1 VTKLSYILQYTLD
14 MMMVMIIAIPFVVYI
29 RFKSRKKRG
38 KVLNNRWHE
47 AGIMSLWVYLIGL
60 FYETIV
66 PKKGVSFQY
75 AEMRLQNLDSL
86 GINFHLFRVFSDVY
100 NAIHYLDLWQ
110 PFFINFLGNIAIFMP
125 IGFLLPLLWR
135 KMERFFIVLVT
146 GLGLSLFIEIMQLP
160 QYRST
165 DVDDLWLNTLG
176 AIIGFTIYKYLV
188 KRIPKLRNQFK
199 VFI

>member
-1 VTKLSYILQYTLD
+1 
-14 MMMVMIIAIPFVVYI
+14 MMIVMIIAIPFVVYI
-29 RFKSRKKRG
+29 RFKSRKKRDHSL
-38 KVLNNRWHE
+38 KNRWHE
-47 AGIMSLWVYLIGL
+47 IGIMTFWVYLIGL

-66 PKKGVSFQY
+66 PKNGVSFQY
-75 AEMRLQNLDSL
+75 AEMRIHDRDAL
-86 GINFHLFRVFSDVY
+86 GINFHLFRVFTDVY

-135 KMERFFIVLVT
+135 KMERFFFVLFT
-146 GLGLSLFIEIMQLP
+146 GLSLSFFIETMQLP

-176 AIIGFTIYKYLV
+176 AIIGFYIYKQFV
-188 KRIPKLRNQFK
+188 KRIPKLKEKFK
-199 VFI
+199 AIV